1 MKSQNPSSPTG
12 LASFVEDLDESIRQN
27 PVAAALVGAGVLWMF
42 FGSGKLVSG
51 LSNAATIATN
61 SVASAAGSTGNAVSD
76 AISGAASRTMR
87 ATQQAGDAIAS
98 QAEKAATLVKDT
110 ASAGYDILN
119 SQSEGVSG
127 SVTTAIQKSARA
139 SSEFGRELG
148 TSIQSNLTETLDRQ
162 PLLLGAIGLAIGAG
176 IAASFPATSVEKELM
191 GETGAA
197 VKEKIQE
204 VAHDTSERAKKV
216 FAEVKKD
223 AQAQGLTPDALKG
236 VTDKVTAV
244 ASASKESI
252 KGRLS

>member
-1 MKSQNPSSPTG
+1 M
-12 LASFVEDLDESIRQN
+12 
-27 PVAAALVGAGVLWMF
+27 AAALVGAGVLWMF

-204 VAHDTSERAKKV
+204 VAHDTSE
-216 FAEVKKD
+216 
-223 AQAQGLTPDALKG
+223 
-236 VTDKVTAV
+236 
-244 ASASKESI
+244 ASQEGIRGSQEGCTSTGTNS
-252 KGRLS
+252 GRLEGCYGQS